1 MTGGQ
6 DGVGSLAD
14 EAQKLLD
21 AAAVWLAERSAG
33 ATEKVRALAEE
44 LDSGLAVDAPEC
56 RYCPLCQLIAL
67 LRGERPELTARLVE
81 IGTALL
87 LAVRSTVDTGGDG
100 HAHADSSADPERAA
114 RKVQQ
119 INVE

>member
-1 MTGGQ
+1 MTGGH

-21 AAAVWLAERSAG
+21 AATVWLTERSAS
-33 ATEKVRALAEE
+33 EKVRALAEE

-67 LRGERPELTARLVE
+67 LRGERPEVTARLVE

-100 HAHADSSADPERAA
+100 HAHADSPVDPERAA